1 MRVKLLV
8 ELIIIIIILIIII
21 YIYPIASNNKIE
33 IRKSNISHYINTVK
47 LGNKFKKYVI

>member
-8 ELIIIIIILIIII
+8 ELIIIIIII

-33 IRKSNISHYINTVK
+33 IRKSKISHYINTVK
-47 LGNKFKKYVI
+47 HGNKFKKYVI